1 MKCWIRRAIAST
13 RLKVCVLDRVF
24 LFQRLVMGADGS
36 RGELRAAQCG
46 VCPVIFPV
54 PLRSVPLHAPLL
66 VMFGAGE
73 CKGTCGHASWE
84 RLRARVWEPLATGS
98 AGASLT
104 SLDRGDDVQVMETWD
119 REHNRLL

>member
-66 VMFGAGE
+66 VMFGPENAKGPGGMQAGNG
-73 CKGTCGHASWE
+73 CVRGCGSHWPLDPQE
-84 RLRARVWEPLATGS
+84 RA
-98 AGASLT
+98 
-104 SLDRGDDVQVMETWD
+104 
-119 REHNRLL
+119 